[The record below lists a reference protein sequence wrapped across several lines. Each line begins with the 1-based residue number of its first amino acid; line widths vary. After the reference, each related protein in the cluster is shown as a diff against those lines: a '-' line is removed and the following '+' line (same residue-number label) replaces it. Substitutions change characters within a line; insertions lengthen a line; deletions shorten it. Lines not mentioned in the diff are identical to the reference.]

1 MQTTRDLKKDSD
13 KAISSVVEA
22 VHVPAHLA
30 SPGSPQ
36 AKQLHQFHAQLS
48 LRQSC
53 HRPKM
58 SCAYVCR
65 VASVVSDSLQPC
77 GLWTVACHASLSG
90 MGVLQAR
97 ILECIGQYWLLHP
110 SRALYFLLHQSP
122 TPLSIWWCCKKP
134 CDPSSCTTS
143 TPGPHWVRP
152 KSQDSLRSKPQWM
165 THMQR

>member
-152 KSQDSLRSKPQWM
+152 KSSRTASGANPSG
-165 THMQR
+165 